1 MKEATGELNM
11 TVIVVI
17 IIAALAGIG
26 TLIIV
31 TAVSTGVRSSSCRSI
46 LNDEGEIGE
55 NLNGIHITNLD
66 GAEIN
71 GVCIRRYN
79 VDVASS
85 TSAYYKVITYV
96 HFKLPIIGEL
106 FSIPVNGET
115 KLIVNDNYEP

>member
-1 MKEATGELNM
+1 MLDNGYYRD
-11 TVIVVI
+11 
-17 IIAALAGIG
+17 
-26 TLIIV
+26 
-31 TAVSTGVRSSSCRSI
+31 VSCNCDDI
-46 LNDEGEIGE
+46 NCEGKIGE

-85 TSAYYKVITYV
+85 TSAYYKVTTYV